1 MLSNTARAFARMT
14 GRAAIARP
22 TAVAGT
28 RAASSSAAAA
38 DEPPLRRELSYRED
52 PTLQRRLSYGPEIE
66 PDVEPRFLEM
76 VKARNS
82 ARPP

>member
-1 MLSNTARAFARMT
+1 MLANTARAFARMT

-22 TAVAGT
+22 TAVAA
-28 RAASSSAAAA
+28 RASSSAAAA

-52 PTLQRRLSYGPEIE
+52 PTLQRRLSYGPETE
-66 PDVEPRFLEM
+66 PDTEPRFLEM